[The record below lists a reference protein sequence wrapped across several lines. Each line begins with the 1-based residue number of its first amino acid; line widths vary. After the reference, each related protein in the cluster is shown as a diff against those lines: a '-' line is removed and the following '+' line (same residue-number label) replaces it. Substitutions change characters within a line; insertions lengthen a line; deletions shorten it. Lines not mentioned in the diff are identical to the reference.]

1 MDSDIDREIKRHDS
15 VRILEDEDTVRR
27 LQEGHGPWNDTV
39 SRVCK
44 SPPQHLPY
52 PLCFFFPYLHTIP
65 PHLPNKIHAL
75 GIEEEDPQYLED
87 EDQMS
92 PLQHPLPTTTP
103 NDTTASRIPSLLT
116 HPRLVSTSTPNS
128 CTTPQQHQ
136 IPTKCVFDFNHIL
149 ILIFPNLQVPST

>member
-1 MDSDIDREIKRHDS
+1 MKTPSGDSKKDTAPGMILSQGYVRVHHNTSPVHS
-15 VRILEDEDTVRR
+15 V
-27 LQEGHGPWNDTV
+27 
-39 SRVCK
+39 
-44 SPPQHLPY
+44 
-52 PLCFFFPYLHTIP
+52 FFPYLHTIP

-103 NDTTASRIPSLLT
+103 NDTTTSRIPSLLT
-116 HPRLVSTSTPNS
+116 HPRLVPTSTPNS
-128 CTTPQQHQ
+128 YTTPQQHQ